1 MHYYKVNFA
10 QGPDGIT
17 HAWFSGL
24 IFPDG
29 QAWFSCR
36 DVRKFDIFLNLDSIA
51 TRLIVTKPGQKSF
64 PITFQ
69 SQRTYV
75 TRSVWQRAIC
85 YNLWWFYNIWSVSHW
100 VELGKSASGNVY
112 KIKSVLWRGL
122 SDGIFILKL
131 RFVQN
136 RLPKG
141 LNSLTWSKTQYIT
154 SHVSNRE
161 GTMVTWPHTED
172 RSKIK
177 NQLAIL
183 KFSSVCIWKIQILL
197 DD

>member
-1 MHYYKVNFA
+1 MHNYKVNFA
-10 QGPDGIT
+10 QGPDGIAKERIMD
-17 HAWFSGL
+17 HGRPGR
-24 IFPDG
+24 PD
-29 QAWFSCR
+29 FTSR
-36 DVRKFDIFLNLDSIA
+36 DVRKLYIFVEFRQHCNTFDCHKAGSKDFSHKFK
-51 TRLIVTKPGQKSF
+51 R
-64 PITFQ
+64 
-69 SQRTYV
+69 QRTYV
-75 TRSVWQRAIC
+75 TKSVWQRAIC

>member
-10 QGPDGIT
+10 QGPDGI
-17 HAWFSGL
+17 AQKRIMVDGR
-24 IFPDG
+24 PDRPD
-29 QAWFSCR
+29 FR
-36 DVRKFDIFLNLDSIA
+36 VRKFDIFQNLDSIA
-51 TRLIVTKPGQKSF
+51 TRLIVTKPGQRSF

-141 LNSLTWSKTQYIT
+141 SNSLTWSKTQYIT

-161 GTMVTWPHTED
+161 GTTWSHDPI
-172 RSKIK
+172 RKIG
-177 NQLAIL
+177 QRL
-183 KFSSVCIWKIQILL
+183 KTNWPSWSFPLCVFGKFKFF
-197 DD
+197 